1 MKNDKTC
8 IIVGAGMLGLCSALE
23 FLKRGY
29 QVTLVDQDEPGLGAT
44 FGNAGFIATEL
55 VDPLST
61 WSTIKSA
68 PALLMRR
75 HGALAV
81 PAANLGNSLPWM
93 TRFALAARPAQ
104 VAHARSALAWINR
117 QAVPA
122 WQRILADENLAG
134 HLVASH
140 YLRVW
145 ENASGQAAAAQEAE
159 FYQKWGIE
167 ARLIGKE
174 ETASVEPALR
184 ETINHAVVLPHA
196 HRLQDPYWLAQALF
210 AAFRQRGGNFI
221 KHAVSRIRA
230 ENGQVRVSA
239 GQDILAGQALVCAG
253 AYSARLLRQFG
264 VSIPLMAERGY
275 HLHLPET
282 RGLLQGPICSAD
294 RNVFISQL
302 DSGLR
307 IVGFSEL
314 GGVDLPPQPA
324 RFDSL
329 RHHLGGI
336 LPQTRTALP
345 AAEEWMGRR
354 PTLPDSLPV
363 IDTHP
368 HHPNIGF
375 AFGHQHMG
383 ITLAAISAQLISQKM
398 SAGTSPKELS
408 PYAVTRFKMAGS
420 FS

>member
-1 MKNDKTC
+1 MNQDKTC
-8 IIVGAGMLGLCSALE
+8 IIIGAGMLGLCSALE

-29 QVTLVDQDEPGLGAT
+29 QVTLVDQDEPGMGAT
-44 FGNAGFIATEL
+44 FGNAGFITTES

-61 WSTIKSA
+61 WGTLKRA
-68 PALLMRR
+68 PSLLAQRN
-75 HGALAV
+75 GALAV
-81 PAANLGNSLPWM
+81 PLANLGNSLPWM
-93 TRFALAARPAQ
+93 LRFAWAARPAQ
-104 VAHARSALAWINR
+104 VAHARQSLAWINR

-122 WQRILADENLAG
+122 WQQLLADEQLSE

-145 ENASGQAAAAQEAE
+145 EHASGQAAAAQEAE
-159 FYQKWGIE
+159 FYRRWGIE
-167 ARLIGKE
+167 ARLIDKE
-174 ETASVEPALR
+174 ETASLEPALR
-184 ETINHAVVLPHA
+184 ETIHHAVVLPYTY
-196 HRLQDPYWLAQALF
+196 RVQDPYWLAQALF
-210 AAFRQRGGNFI
+210 AAFQQRGGTFI
-221 KHAVSRIRA
+221 KHAAGRITA
-230 ENGQVRVSA
+230 DGGQVRVQA
-239 GQDILAGQALVCAG
+239 GQDIIARQALVCAG
-253 AYSARLLRQFG
+253 AYSADLLRQFG
-264 VSIPLMAERGY
+264 VRIPLMAERGY
-275 HLHLPET
+275 HLHLPQMQ
-282 RGLLQGPICSAD
+282 GLLHGPICSAD

-302 DSGLR
+302 NSGLR

-314 GGVDLPPQPA
+314 GGTGLPPQPA
-324 RFDSL
+324 RFASM
-329 RHHLGGI
+329 RHHLGSL
-336 LPQTRTALP
+336 LPQTQETLP

-398 SAGTSPKELS
+398 STGTTPKELS
-408 PYAVTRFKMAGS
+408 PYAVTRFKLAGS